1 MRFACIVLDTSPFS
15 DGIGSRIALIVRIIS
30 MFTSLFDGRGD
41 VVELLKQGVD
51 TRVDE
56 SSHRELIARPIEV
69 GPVAGDEA
77 V

>member
-1 MRFACIVLDTSPFS
+1 MHVLDTSPFS
-15 DGIGSRIALIVRIIS
+15 DEIGSRIALIVRLIF
-30 MFTSLFDGRGD
+30 MFTSLFDGDGRD

>member
-1 MRFACIVLDTSPFS
+1 
-15 DGIGSRIALIVRIIS
+15 

-77 V
+77 A

>member
-1 MRFACIVLDTSPFS
+1 
-15 DGIGSRIALIVRIIS
+15 
-30 MFTSLFDGRGD
+30 MFTSLFDGDGRD

-56 SSHRELIARPIEV
+56 SSHRELIARSIKV